1 VILFYGLSVPLI
13 RYERGTLL
21 VEELNPQVRIQWRMN
36 RREMLRIAWRFFLA
50 ALRG

>member
-1 VILFYGLSVPLI
+1 MILFYGLSVPLI

-21 VEELNPQVRIQWRMN
+21 IEELNPQVRIQWRMS
-36 RREMLRIAWRFFLA
+36 RGEMLGLALRCLIA